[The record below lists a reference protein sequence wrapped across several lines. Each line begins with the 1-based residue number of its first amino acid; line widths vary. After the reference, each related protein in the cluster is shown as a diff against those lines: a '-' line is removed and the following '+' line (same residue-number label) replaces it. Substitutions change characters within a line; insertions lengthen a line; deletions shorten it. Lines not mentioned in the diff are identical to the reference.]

1 MHTTRALAVLF
12 FMSISFLV
20 LSCKDDSRKNKIADL
35 EAKAFSLYEKDS
47 YTKCRPY
54 LDSLILLD
62 STNGEYFYKRAVCF
76 DRRKKYRS
84 AQNDFQRAIE
94 LHYRPGEAYFTMGLE
109 SMSGNDTAAISYF
122 QKSLM
127 SDPDKKEEVEPLI
140 KTCRLELEL
149 ENSDA
154 AKEFG
159 DIKAKRQ
166 KAKPVKIKSKKHQPK
181 KT

>member
-1 MHTTRALAVLF
+1 
-12 FMSISFLV
+12 
-20 LSCKDDSRKNKIADL
+20 
-35 EAKAFSLYEKDS
+35 
-47 YTKCRPY
+47 
-54 LDSLILLD
+54 
-62 STNGEYFYKRAVCF
+62 
-76 DRRKKYRS
+76 
-84 AQNDFQRAIE
+84 
-94 LHYRPGEAYFTMGLE
+94 
-109 SMSGNDTAAISYF
+109 
-122 QKSLM
+122 M